1 MGMQKT
7 MNRPRRKS
15 VIVNE
20 GRVTDTRNA
29 YGRGRLSRLAA
40 VAAVAGSLTV
50 AGALMPAPLMTAHA
64 GESYAGGVTSA
75 DVASQAATGRSAPFV
90 FSGRAVSPA
99 STVSA
104 VAHYAS
110 SGRIA
115 PTKASL
121 ADHKILFGLVV
132 LLFAGMMGVVALMWR
147 RLVSTL
153 TDASRSPW
161 ER

>member
-1 MGMQKT
+1 MGMHKT
-7 MNRPRRKS
+7 MNRLRRKS
-15 VIVNE
+15 IVVSD
-20 GRVTDTRNA
+20 GRMTATRNA
-29 YGRGRLSRLAA
+29 HGKGRLSRLAA

-50 AGALMPAPLMTAHA
+50 AGALMPAHA
-64 GESYAGGVTSA
+64 GERYAGDATSA
-75 DVASQAATGRSAPFV
+75 DAALQAATGHYTPFV

-110 SGRIA
+110 SRHMV